1 MKCYICDRTL
11 EEDQVHYNID
21 HEDYDPC
28 PSCLAV
34 VEDILAGY
42 GDQAAPESTEVYDPI
57 LEGLF
62 PTAYD
67 PFETEIEQ

>member
-21 HEDYDPC
+21 HLDYDPC
-28 PSCLAV
+28 PSCLSV
-34 VEDILAGY
+34 IEDLIAGY
-42 GDQAAPESTEVYDPI
+42 KGQPDPEESLDLTVL

-62 PTAYD
+62 PETHD
-67 PFETEIEQ
+67 PFEGEQT